1 MSYMETLRSRA
12 KMIEDW
18 KVWAKKV
25 TYAVKTIMPD
35 AEVYVFGSALRGDAT
50 GGSDV
55 DVLIVSQNISEKVME
70 RAKIKVEIEEMA
82 GLPLYHPFEI
92 HLATKDESGQ
102 YFGIAGKHIAKIG

>member
-18 KVWAKKV
+18 KVWSKKIA
-25 TYAVKTIMPD
+25 YAAKTIMPD
-35 AEVYVFGSALRGDAT
+35 AEVYVFGSVIRGDAT
-50 GGSDV
+50 GGSDI
-55 DVLIVSQNISEKVME
+55 DLLIVSQNISKKALDQ
-70 RAKIKVEIEEMA
+70 AKIKVEIEEMA

-102 YFGIAGKHIAKIG
+102 YFVVAGKYIVKIS